1 MLDAMQEKKQI
12 VHLLTKFMGK
22 DYVKSNAKIFQ
33 QLQTLQK
40 DIDNDFFTV
49 VVLGE
54 FKRGKSTFVNALLGT
69 KLLPMDVLPE
79 TATINAIMYSEK
91 PRLSVLYR
99 DGRKVKGE
107 VSYDYMKQFSA
118 GSGSSALKNISYIK
132 IGYPC
137 ELLKNRIV
145 LVDTPGVSD
154 LNEQRSEITYRF
166 VPKANAILFLLD
178 ANSPLKGTEKDFI
191 EEKLLP
197 LGIENIL
204 FLLNK
209 YDSVDDEEE
218 ENFLDDVK
226 NRILRAFNI
235 TERDA
240 TLKNITLYPI
250 SAKQALQGIERNN
263 PNLIKMSG
271 LETIINKLRTMLFH
285 GNIEQQKIESYKRRF
300 KIIASLFAQELA
312 GEKTMKSAG
321 IEELEKAVAT
331 LNQILSENSLD
342 QKKIDDYTDSA
353 KKRIYAMTDKSVSY
367 FHAKLKE
374 NILEKIKQYHSQ
386 DFKNF
391 IEQTI
396 TREIR
401 KNIESWIGAYAPHIN
416 ELLVNME
423 RELSKGLSHHFNQKV
438 RLQAATGERLQT
450 ILPVMNV
457 EAKDIS
463 NTGLHSSAITALGAV
478 GVAAFVTPL
487 LLPVVGFF
495 GRSKIFEELLK
506 SRLADAKTLA
516 TPQIEN
522 QLAKITEELSQ
533 HVHDYIEQKISIIKK
548 NTLTAYELILTDKQK
563 RIQTQI
569 DEKKSQSV
577 EVRKELYSLT
587 KNEFEVQGLIA
598 KLEDGD

>member
-331 LNQILSENSLD
+331 LNQILSENSSD

-423 RELSKGLSHHFNQKV
+423 RELAKGLSHHFNQKV

>member
-1 MLDAMQEKKQI
+1 MDAMQEKKQI

-423 RELSKGLSHHFNQKV
+423 RELAKGLSHHFNQKV

-516 TPQIEN
+516 IPQIEN
-522 QLAKITEELSQ
+522 QLTKITEELSQ

-548 NTLTAYELILTDKQK
+548 NTLTAYELILTDMQK

-577 EVRKELYSLT
+577 EVRKELYTLT